1 MTDANPAAD
10 QVFDSQDNQA
20 NQNGIEKNLK
30 SKPTW
35 LRFLFMVF
43 FAIAFNVAVMV
54 GILVVL
60 TGFVLVLLTG
70 QPNDKLQKAGQV
82 IATFL
87 SDIVRYLTYNTDTKP
102 FPFDSD
108 LATDEG
114 E

>member
-10 QVFDSQDNQA
+10 QVFDSQDS
-20 NQNGIEKNLK
+20 QNGIEKNLK

-43 FAIAFNVAVMV
+43 FMIAFNVAAMV
-54 GILVVL
+54 GLLVVV
-60 TGFVLVLLTG
+60 TGFVIVLFTG
-70 QPNDKLQKAGQV
+70 EPNDKLRKAGQV

-87 SDIVRYLTYNTDTKP
+87 SDIVRYLTYNTETKP

-108 LATDEG
+108 LAADKSE
-114 E
+114 